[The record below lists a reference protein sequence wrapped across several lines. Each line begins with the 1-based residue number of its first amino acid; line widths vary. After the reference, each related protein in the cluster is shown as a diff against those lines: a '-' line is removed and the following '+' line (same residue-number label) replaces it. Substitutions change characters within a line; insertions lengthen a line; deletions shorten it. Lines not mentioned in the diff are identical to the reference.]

1 MTGLGLLV
9 ALLCVASWS
18 GAWAA
23 GQGDPLPAGGA
34 RRVEFDIP
42 ALPLNTALD
51 RFASAS
57 GWPILFHSR
66 QVAGRMSSPVSGV
79 LPPAVALRRLLGGT
93 GLVAEREDAGPVDAY
108 VLRESSPSAIEPAG
122 EAHGVDFGYG
132 GGVQSAVWR
141 ALCAQ
146 ARTAPGDY
154 RALIRVWV
162 GADGQV
168 RDADLIGSTGEARR
182 DASVLQVVKRV
193 RVAEKPPLGL
203 AQPLVFLILPQAH
216 SGTRCDAAAGATP

>member
-1 MTGLGLLV
+1 M
-9 ALLCVASWS
+9 ASWS
-18 GAWAA
+18 GTWAA
-23 GQGDPLPAGGA
+23 GQGDPLSAGGDL
-34 RRVEFDIP
+34 RVEFDIP

-66 QVAGRMSSPVSGV
+66 QVAGRRSSPVSGV
-79 LPPAVALRRLLGGT
+79 LPPAVALRRLLDGT
-93 GLVAEREDAGPVDAY
+93 GLVAEREDSGPVDAY
-108 VLRESSPSAIEPAG
+108 VLREPSPSAIEPAG
-122 EAHGVDFGYG
+122 AAAHGVDFGYG

-146 ARTAPGDY
+146 PRTAPGDY

-168 RDADLIGSTGEARR
+168 READLIGSTGEARR
-182 DASVLQVVKRV
+182 DASVVQVLKRV
-193 RVAEKPPLGL
+193 RVAERPPLGL
-203 AQPLVFLILPQAH
+203 AQPLVFLILPQAD
-216 SGTRCDAAAGATP
+216 SRKRCDAAVGAAP